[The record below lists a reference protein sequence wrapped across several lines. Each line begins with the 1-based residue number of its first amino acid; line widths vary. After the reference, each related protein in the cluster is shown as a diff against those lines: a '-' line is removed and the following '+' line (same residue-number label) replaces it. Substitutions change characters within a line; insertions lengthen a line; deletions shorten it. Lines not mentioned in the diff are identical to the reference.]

1 MPSSVLWY
9 TTRDSSRSFAII
21 GTRLGHLYAVDL
33 VTGREIGSVNA
44 APSAIVRL
52 EILSDSA
59 LDSTYLLIRDVRFST
74 FVSLKEVQILF
85 WEINYHYYHHKILCA
100 PKCPLCTFIA
110 FIDTLSSVENG
121 GQRRL
126 LFEQRSTAYVWG
138 ISDSAKDSCTTSVSG
153 ASTDT
158 GSNISD
164 EVQGLSR
171 SRLSGLKQISVAG
184 LANLRQRISDGRKLM
199 LDRSRGGATAN
210 YRSTNL
216 NSATPN
222 SAPAVEIGEEAM
234 EHPIEDNKSKLPKP
248 ESLKPKVG
256 DAR

>member
-1 MPSSVLWY
+1 M
-9 TTRDSSRSFAII
+9 
-21 GTRLGHLYAVDL
+21 
-33 VTGREIGSVNA
+33 
-44 APSAIVRL
+44 
-52 EILSDSA
+52 
-59 LDSTYLLIRDVRFST
+59 
-74 FVSLKEVQILF
+74 
-85 WEINYHYYHHKILCA
+85 C
-100 PKCPLCTFIA
+100 PKMSTFIA

-138 ISDSAKDSCTTSVSG
+138 ISDSAKASCTTSVSG

-158 GSNISD
+158 GSNID

-199 LDRSRGGATAN
+199 LDRNRGGATPN

-216 NSATPN
+216 NSAAPN
-222 SAPAVEIGEEAM
+222 SAPAVEMGEEAM
-234 EHPIEDNKSKLPKP
+234 EHPIEDNQSKLPKP

>member
-1 MPSSVLWY
+1 M
-9 TTRDSSRSFAII
+9 
-21 GTRLGHLYAVDL
+21 
-33 VTGREIGSVNA
+33 
-44 APSAIVRL
+44 
-52 EILSDSA
+52 
-59 LDSTYLLIRDVRFST
+59 
-74 FVSLKEVQILF
+74 
-85 WEINYHYYHHKILCA
+85 C
-100 PKCPLCTFIA
+100 PKMSTFIA

-138 ISDSAKDSCTTSVSG
+138 LSDSAKASCATSVSA
-153 ASTDT
+153 ASTDSAT
-158 GSNISD
+158 NISE

-199 LDRSRGGATAN
+199 LDRSRGGATPN
-210 YRSTNL
+210 YRSTNS
-216 NSATPN
+216 NSTAPN
-222 SAPAVEIGEEAM
+222 SGQAVEVGEEAM
-234 EHPIEDNKSKLPKP
+234 EHPIEENQSKLPKP